1 MTAATVTPVSA
12 LALEDTTMTPTR
24 VATSTSKL
32 WDTSWFNKFC
42 NTQKEPSNGLK
53 MQLRNCLF

>member
-53 MQLRNCLF
+53 M